1 MRNFVRIAGLFFRQP
16 LCLPKLPHPRSN
28 RQLHHKLQL
37 GRRHRI

>member
-1 MRNFVRIAGLFFRQP
+1 MRNFVRIAGLFFSP
-16 LCLPKLPHPRSN
+16 AIVFAHSPPPRSN